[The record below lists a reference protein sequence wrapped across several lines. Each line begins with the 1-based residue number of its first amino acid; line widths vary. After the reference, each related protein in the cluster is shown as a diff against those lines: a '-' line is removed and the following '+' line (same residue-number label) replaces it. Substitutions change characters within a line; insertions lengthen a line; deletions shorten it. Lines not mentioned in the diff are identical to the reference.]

1 MRSVEDN
8 HEGIYCTYI
17 IIFIEVYCLGEEKWW
32 YMYELIK
39 KKRKLYLE
47 RFVIIY
53 SVRYFKIGDTKLC
66 FMFICLQ
73 SSKIKNG
80 VENF

>member
-8 HEGIYCTYI
+8 HEVISCTYI

-39 KKRKLYLE
+39 KKKGKLYLE
-47 RFVIIY
+47 RFVIVY
-53 SVRYFKIGDTKLC
+53 SVRYFKIGDTNPC
-66 FMFICLQ
+66 
-73 SSKIKNG
+73 
-80 VENF
+80 